1 MSNEKKT
8 PYNYDPFDSNPQ
20 GFNRLSFQSFF
31 QDNPSS
37 IYVNQQPTPP
47 PPPPT
52 QNLQA
57 SFDAPSPYMS
67 FTECLH
73 GSMDYNTLSTAFD
86 MSCSSSEVISPI
98 EDYAGGSSKKTGV
111 FGDHSAATS
120 ENPST
125 PNSSVSSSSNE
136 AAAADHEDSGNVNR
150 KDKQPKGSDDGGD
163 KSKKVNKP
171 KKEKKQREPRFAFMT
186 KSEIDNLEDGYRW
199 RKYGQKAVKNSPYPR
214 SYYRC
219 TSQKCTVKKRVERSY
234 QDPTIVITTY
244 EGQHNHQCPAT
255 LRGNAA
261 GMLSPSLLAST
272 VSMGSN
278 FPQDLLSHLIP
289 SSTRNQLVGGGV
301 RPSSMYYQTPAP
313 QHQMGQLPD
322 YGLLQDLVPSFIHKQ
337 EP

>member
-111 FGDHSAATS
+111 FG
-120 ENPST
+120 
-125 PNSSVSSSSNE
+125 
-136 AAAADHEDSGNVNR
+136 
-150 KDKQPKGSDDGGD
+150 
-163 KSKKVNKP
+163 
-171 KKEKKQREPRFAFMT
+171 
-186 KSEIDNLEDGYRW
+186 EIIQLPPVKIHLPLIHRSLLRLTRPLLPIMKIQGTVDCINLILLIDW
-199 RKYGQKAVKNSPYPR
+199 HCR